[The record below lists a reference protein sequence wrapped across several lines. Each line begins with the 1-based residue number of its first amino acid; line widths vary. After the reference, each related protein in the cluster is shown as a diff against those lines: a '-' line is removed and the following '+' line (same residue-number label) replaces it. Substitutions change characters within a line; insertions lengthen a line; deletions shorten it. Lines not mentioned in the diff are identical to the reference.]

1 VSIAEGTD
9 SEARWAAAA
18 ALVAGVP
25 DAGMTGRRRRT
36 IVLAIALPLVAS
48 ALGVG
53 LGLVL
58 VHSPVQIHRPSG
70 SDSVFALI
78 LVAVGLLIMV
88 GGMIWGFVTKRS
100 VPRWR
105 SVIAPL
111 NRAEKKWAYRAIRGK
126 VPLDQRRLPVLV
138 ALAIQSRRVT
148 EWFIPTYSGIALVYV
163 AVALTSDLASIRW
176 MEFLVV
182 LLYVALFVWMLVAYR
197 RQGLFLQ
204 ANAPGAQDDL
214 S

>member
-88 GGMIWGFVTKRS
+88 AG
-100 VPRWR
+100 
-105 SVIAPL
+105 
-111 NRAEKKWAYRAIRGK
+111 
-126 VPLDQRRLPVLV
+126 
-138 ALAIQSRRVT
+138 
-148 EWFIPTYSGIALVYV
+148 
-163 AVALTSDLASIRW
+163 
-176 MEFLVV
+176 
-182 LLYVALFVWMLVAYR
+182 
-197 RQGLFLQ
+197 
-204 ANAPGAQDDL
+204 
-214 S
+214 